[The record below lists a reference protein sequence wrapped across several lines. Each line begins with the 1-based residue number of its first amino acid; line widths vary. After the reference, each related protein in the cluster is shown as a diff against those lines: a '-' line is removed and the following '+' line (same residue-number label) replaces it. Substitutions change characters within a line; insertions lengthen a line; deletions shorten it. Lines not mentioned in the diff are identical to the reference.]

1 MLIFVLSEFDELQV
15 KGATNEKLQLNER
28 KIVQVECKEVY
39 FNLPR
44 RSLSYVK
51 IVQVECKE
59 VSLFA
64 KTPPVLCKKTNTFAL
79 LLYGNTVT

>member
-51 IVQVECKE
+51 IVQVECKD
-59 VSLFA
+59 VYFNLPRRSLSYV
-64 KTPPVLCKKTNTFAL
+64 KIV
-79 LLYGNTVT
+79 